1 LDEFGSNIFVDKQD
15 LRTSFLFNLLAQSII
30 IRTYSYDLL
39 DYSEEGEEDWIEYTY
54 SLAGI
59 ISNMI
64 YFSSTTT
71 KGLNYFEL
79 NDDEDSPYYVD
90 ADGNIKRTP
99 MEVMPNEK

>member
-1 LDEFGSNIFVDKQD
+1 
-15 LRTSFLFNLLAQSII
+15 
-30 IRTYSYDLL
+30 
-39 DYSEEGEEDWIEYTY
+39 
-54 SLAGI
+54 
-59 ISNMI
+59 MI